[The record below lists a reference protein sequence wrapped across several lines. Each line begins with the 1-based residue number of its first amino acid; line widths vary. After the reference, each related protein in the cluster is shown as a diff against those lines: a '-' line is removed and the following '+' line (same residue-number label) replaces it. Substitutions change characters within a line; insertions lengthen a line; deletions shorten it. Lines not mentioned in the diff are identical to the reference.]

1 MPLTN
6 AQKQARFA
14 ARRKAKLERLAV
26 LEGVYEQA
34 CRALLEH
41 DAGGVTLAGWRGL
54 RAAIANVEARK
65 ALGDVG

>member
-26 LEGVYEQA
+26 LEG
-34 CRALLEH
+34 AL
-41 DAGGVTLAGWRGL
+41 RGL
-54 RAAIANVEARK
+54 YEAVVSERGDEDFPDDSPLGEARK
-65 ALGDVG
+65 ALEDVG